1 MSETVI
7 VKAAEIADIFRAT
20 GAFLEGHF
28 ILSSGLHS
36 PNYMQCA
43 KVLQHPEHSERF
55 AKALAAKLQGLAPT
69 AVLAPALGGILV
81 GYELARALKVRS
93 IFAERVD
100 GVMTLRRGQEIR
112 SGERLVL
119 CEDVVTTGKS
129 IKEVEALVLA
139 AGATVVAMAA
149 IVDRSGG
156 KWSLSLPLT
165 SLLTMK
171 LETHPAEACPMC
183 AAGSVAIKPGSRP
196 TPS

>member
-1 MSETVI
+1 M
-7 VKAAEIADIFRAT
+7 KAAEIADVFRST

-43 KVLQHPEHSERF
+43 KVLQHPEHGERF
-55 AKALAAKLQGLAPT
+55 AKALAAKLLDLRPT

-93 IFAERVD
+93 LFAERVD
-100 GVMTLRRGQEIR
+100 GIMSLRRGQEILPTD
-112 SGERLVL
+112 RLIL

-129 IKEVEALVLA
+129 IKEVEALALA
-139 AGATVVAMAA
+139 AGATVVAMVA

-156 KWSLSLPLT
+156 KWSLSQPLT

-171 LETHPAEACPMC
+171 LETYPPESCPLC
-183 AAGSVAIKPGSRP
+183 AAGSQAVKPGSRP

>member
-1 MSETVI
+1 M
-7 VKAAEIADIFRAT
+7 KAAEIADVFRST

-43 KVLQHPEHSERF
+43 KVLQHPEHGERF
-55 AKALAAKLQGLAPT
+55 AKALAAKLIDLRPT

-93 IFAERVD
+93 LFAERVD
-100 GVMTLRRGQEIR
+100 GIMSLRRGQEILPTD
-112 SGERLVL
+112 RLVL

-129 IKEVEALVLA
+129 IKEVEALALA
-139 AGATVVAMAA
+139 AGATVLAMVA

-156 KWSLSLPLT
+156 KWSLSQPLT

-171 LETHPAEACPMC
+171 LETYPPESCPLC
-183 AAGSVAIKPGSRP
+183 ASGSQAVKPGSRP

>member
-1 MSETVI
+1 MRSAP
-7 VKAAEIADIFRAT
+7 VKAAEIADIFRRT

-43 KVLQHPEHSERF
+43 KVLQHPEHGERF
-55 AKALAAKLQGLAPT
+55 ANALATKLVQFQPT
-69 AVLAPALGGILV
+69 VVLAPALGGILV

-100 GVMTLRRGQEIR
+100 GSMSLRRGQELTKDDR
-112 SGERLVL
+112 VVL

-129 IKEVEALVLA
+129 IKEVEALCLET
-139 AGATVVAMAA
+139 GAEVVAMAA

-156 KWSLSLPLT
+156 KWALSKPLT
-165 SLLTMK
+165 SLLSMELVTRD
-171 LETHPAEACPMC
+171 PANCPLCMS
-183 AAGSVAIKPGSRP
+183 GSPAVKPGSRP
-196 TPS
+196 AGA

>member
-1 MSETVI
+1 VKPAP
-7 VKAAEIADIFRAT
+7 VKAAEIADIFRRT

-43 KVLQHPEHSERF
+43 KVLQHPEHGERF
-55 AKALAAKLQGLAPT
+55 ANALAAKIAQLQPT
-69 AVLAPALGGILV
+69 VVLAPALGGILV

-100 GVMTLRRGQEIR
+100 GAMSLRRGQELSKDDR
-112 SGERLVL
+112 VVL

-129 IKEVEALVLA
+129 IKEVEALCLEV
-139 AGATVVAMAA
+139 GAEVVAMAA

-156 KWSLSLPLT
+156 KWALSKPLT
-165 SLLTMK
+165 SLLSME
-171 LETHPAEACPMC
+171 LVTHDPAACPLC
-183 AAGSVAIKPGSRP
+183 KSGSPAVKPGSRP
-196 TPS
+196 AGA

>member
-1 MSETVI
+1 M
-7 VKAAEIADIFRAT
+7 KPAEIADIFRNT

-43 KVLQHPEHSERF
+43 KVLQYPEHGDRF
-55 AKALAAKLQGLAPT
+55 AKALAAKLEQYKPT

-93 IFAERVD
+93 LFAERVD
-100 GVMTLRRGQEIR
+100 GKMSLRRGQELTKGDRI
-112 SGERLVL
+112 VL

-129 IKEVEALVLA
+129 IKEVEALCLE
-139 AGATVVAMAA
+139 AGAEVVAMAA

-156 KWSLSLPLT
+156 KWALSKPLT
-165 SLLTMK
+165 SLLSME
-171 LETHPAEACPMC
+171 LVTHDPANCPLC
-183 AAGSVAIKPGSRP
+183 KAGSPAIKPGSRP
-196 TPS
+196 TAT

>member
-1 MSETVI
+1 
-7 VKAAEIADIFRAT
+7 VKPAEIADIFRRT

-43 KVLQHPEHSERF
+43 KVLQHPEHGERF
-55 AKALAAKLQGLAPT
+55 AKAMAGKLEAFKPT

-100 GVMTLRRGQEIR
+100 GVMTLRRGQEIKPDD
-112 SGERLVL
+112 RLVL

-129 IKEVEALVLA
+129 IKEVESLALA

-156 KWSLSLPLT
+156 KWSLSHPLT
-165 SLLTMK
+165 SLLSME
-171 LETHPAEACPMC
+171 LVTHEPGKCPLC
-183 AAGSVAIKPGSRP
+183 ASGSVAIKPGSRP
-196 TPS
+196 TAS

>member
-1 MSETVI
+1 M
-7 VKAAEIADIFRAT
+7 KAAEIADVFRST

-43 KVLQHPEHSERF
+43 KVLQHPEHGERF
-55 AKALAAKLQGLAPT
+55 AKALAAKLLDLRPT

-93 IFAERVD
+93 LFAERVD
-100 GVMTLRRGQEIR
+100 GIMSLRRGQEILPTD
-112 SGERLVL
+112 RLIL

-129 IKEVEALVLA
+129 IKEVEALALA
-139 AGATVVAMAA
+139 AGATVVAMVA

-156 KWSLSLPLT
+156 KWSLSQPLT

-171 LETHPAEACPMC
+171 LETYPPESCPLC
-183 AAGSVAIKPGSRP
+183 ASGSQAVKPGSRP

>member
-1 MSETVI
+1 M
-7 VKAAEIADIFRAT
+7 KAAEIADVFRST

-43 KVLQHPEHSERF
+43 KVLQHPEHGERF
-55 AKALAAKLQGLAPT
+55 AKALAAKLLDLRPT

-81 GYELARALKVRS
+81 GYELARALKIRS
-93 IFAERVD
+93 LFAERVD
-100 GVMTLRRGQEIR
+100 GIMSLRRGQEILPTD
-112 SGERLVL
+112 RLIL

-129 IKEVEALVLA
+129 IKEVEALALA
-139 AGATVVAMAA
+139 AGATVVAMVA

-156 KWSLSLPLT
+156 KWSLSQPLT

-171 LETHPAEACPMC
+171 LETYPPESCPLC
-183 AAGSVAIKPGSRP
+183 ASGSQAVKPGSRP

>member
-1 MSETVI
+1 M
-7 VKAAEIADIFRAT
+7 KAAEITDIFRGT

-43 KVLQHPEHSERF
+43 KVLQHPEHGERF
-55 AKALAAKLQGLAPT
+55 AKALAAKLASFKPT
-69 AVLAPALGGILV
+69 VVLAPALGGILV

-93 IFAERVD
+93 LFAERVD

-112 SGERLVL
+112 PGERVVL

-129 IKEVEALVLA
+129 IKEVEALAVA
-139 AGATVVAMAA
+139 AGAEVVAMAA

-156 KWSLSLPLT
+156 KWALSKPLT
-165 SLLTMK
+165 SLLSMALT
-171 LETHPAEACPMC
+171 TYDPADCPLC
-183 AAGSVAIKPGSRP
+183 KSGSVAIKPGSRP
-196 TPS
+196 TAS

>member
-1 MSETVI
+1 M
-7 VKAAEIADIFRAT
+7 KAAEIADVFRST

-43 KVLQHPEHSERF
+43 KVLQHPEHGERF
-55 AKALAAKLQGLAPT
+55 AKALAEKLANLRPT

-93 IFAERVD
+93 LFAERVE
-100 GVMTLRRGQEIR
+100 GVMSLRRGQEILP
-112 SGERLVL
+112 SDRLVL

-129 IKEVEALVLA
+129 IKEVEALALA
-139 AGATVVAMAA
+139 AGATVVAMVA

-156 KWSLSLPLT
+156 KWSLSQPLT

-171 LETHPAEACPMC
+171 LETYPPESCPLC
-183 AAGSVAIKPGSRP
+183 ASGSQAVKPGSRP
-196 TPS
+196 TPV

>member
-1 MSETVI
+1 MTEPVAI
-7 VKAAEIADIFRAT
+7 KPAEIADIFRST

-43 KVLQHPEHSERF
+43 KVLQHPEHGGRF
-55 AKALAAKLQGLAPT
+55 ARALAEKLRAFQPT

-81 GYELARALKVRS
+81 GYELARELGTRS
-93 IFAERVD
+93 LFAERVD

-112 SGERLVL
+112 KDDRLVL

-129 IKEVEALVLA
+129 IKEVEAFALA

-156 KWSLSLPLT
+156 KWSLSKPLT
-165 SLLTMK
+165 SLLSME
-171 LETHPAEACPMC
+171 LVTHDPANCPLC
-183 AAGSVAIKPGSRP
+183 ASGSPAVKPGSRP
-196 TPS
+196 TP

>member
-1 MSETVI
+1 M
-7 VKAAEIADIFRAT
+7 KAAEITDIFRST

-43 KVLQHPEHSERF
+43 KVLQHPEHGERF
-55 AKALAAKLQGLAPT
+55 AKALAAKLAAFKPT
-69 AVLAPALGGILV
+69 VVLAPALGGILV

-93 IFAERVD
+93 LFAERVD

-112 SGERLVL
+112 PGERVVL

-129 IKEVEALVLA
+129 IKEVEALAVA
-139 AGATVVAMAA
+139 AGAEVVAMAA

-156 KWSLSLPLT
+156 KWALSKPLT
-165 SLLTMK
+165 SLLSMALT
-171 LETHPAEACPMC
+171 TYDPADCPLC
-183 AAGSVAIKPGSRP
+183 KSGSVAIKPGSRP
-196 TPS
+196 MAS

>member
-1 MSETVI
+1 M
-7 VKAAEIADIFRAT
+7 KAAEITDIFRGT

-43 KVLQHPEHSERF
+43 KVLQHPEHGERF
-55 AKALAAKLQGLAPT
+55 AKAMAAKLAAFKPT

-93 IFAERVD
+93 LFAERVD
-100 GVMTLRRGQEIR
+100 GVMTLRRGQEIKPDD
-112 SGERLVL
+112 RLIL

-129 IKEVEALVLA
+129 IKEVEALAVA
-139 AGATVVAMAA
+139 AGAEVVAMAA

-156 KWSLSLPLT
+156 KWALSKPLT
-165 SLLTMK
+165 SLLSMA
-171 LETHPAEACPMC
+171 LVTHDPASCPLC
-183 AAGSVAIKPGSRP
+183 AAGSVAVKPGSRP
-196 TPS
+196 TAS

>member
-1 MSETVI
+1 MSESVT
-7 VKAAEIADIFRAT
+7 VKAAEIADVFRST

-55 AKALAAKLQGLAPT
+55 AKALAAKLQALSPT
-69 AVLAPALGGILV
+69 VVLAPALGGILV

-100 GVMTLRRGQEIR
+100 GAMTLRRGQEIR
-112 SGERLVL
+112 PDDRIVL

-129 IKEVEALVLA
+129 IKEVEALALA

-156 KWSLSLPLT
+156 KWSLSHPLT

-171 LETHPAEACPMC
+171 LETHPAETCPMC

>member
-1 MSETVI
+1 M
-7 VKAAEIADIFRAT
+7 KAAEIADVFRST

-43 KVLQHPEHSERF
+43 KVLQHPEHGERF
-55 AKALAAKLQGLAPT
+55 AKSLATKLLDLRPT

-93 IFAERVD
+93 LFAERVD
-100 GVMTLRRGQEIR
+100 GIMSLRRGQEILP
-112 SGERLVL
+112 SDRLIL

-129 IKEVEALVLA
+129 IKEVEALALA
-139 AGATVVAMAA
+139 AGATVVAMVA

-156 KWSLSLPLT
+156 KWSLSQPLT

-171 LETHPAEACPMC
+171 LETYPPESCPLC
-183 AAGSVAIKPGSRP
+183 ASGSQAVKPGSRP

>member
-1 MSETVI
+1 M
-7 VKAAEIADIFRAT
+7 KAAEIADVFRST

-43 KVLQHPEHSERF
+43 KVLQHPEHGERF
-55 AKALAAKLQGLAPT
+55 AKALAEKLQSLRPT
-69 AVLAPALGGILV
+69 AVLSPALGGILV

-93 IFAERVD
+93 LFAERTD
-100 GVMTLRRGQEIR
+100 GIMGLRRGQEILPAD
-112 SGERLVL
+112 RLIL

-129 IKEVEALVLA
+129 IKEVEALALA
-139 AGATVVAMAA
+139 AGATVVAMVA

-156 KWSLSLPLT
+156 KWSLSQPLT

-171 LETHPAEACPMC
+171 LETYPPESCPLC
-183 AAGSVAIKPGSRP
+183 AAGSQAVKPGSRP

>member
-1 MSETVI
+1 M
-7 VKAAEIADIFRAT
+7 KAAEITDIFRST

-43 KVLQHPEHSERF
+43 KVLQHPEHGERF
-55 AKALAAKLQGLAPT
+55 AKALAAKLAAFKPT
-69 AVLAPALGGILV
+69 VVLAPALGGILV

-93 IFAERVD
+93 LFAERVD

-112 SGERLVL
+112 PGERVVL

-129 IKEVEALVLA
+129 IKEVEALAVA
-139 AGATVVAMAA
+139 AGAEVVAMAA

-156 KWSLSLPLT
+156 KWALSKPLT
-165 SLLTMK
+165 SLLSMALT
-171 LETHPAEACPMC
+171 THDPADCPLC
-183 AAGSVAIKPGSRP
+183 KSGSVAIKPGSRP
-196 TPS
+196 TAA

>member
-1 MSETVI
+1 MSDSVT
-7 VKAAEIADIFRAT
+7 VKAAEIADVFRCT

-43 KVLQHPEHSERF
+43 KVLQHPEHGERF
-55 AKALAAKLQGLAPT
+55 AKALAAKLIDLRPT

-93 IFAERVD
+93 LFAERVD
-100 GVMTLRRGQEIR
+100 GVMSLRRGQEIQPTD
-112 SGERLVL
+112 RLIL

-129 IKEVEALVLA
+129 IKEVEALALA
-139 AGATVVAMAA
+139 AGATVVAMVA

-156 KWSLSLPLT
+156 KWSLSQPLT

-171 LETHPAEACPMC
+171 LETYPPESCPLC
-183 AAGSVAIKPGSRP
+183 ASGSQAVKPGSRP